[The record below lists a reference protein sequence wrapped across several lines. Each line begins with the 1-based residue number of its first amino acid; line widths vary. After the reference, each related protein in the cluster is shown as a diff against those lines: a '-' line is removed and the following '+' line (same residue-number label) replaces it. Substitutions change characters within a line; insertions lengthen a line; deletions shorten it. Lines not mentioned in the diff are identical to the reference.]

1 MITVG
6 TLEAKT
12 HLSALLEKAAA
23 GEEIL
28 VTKHGKPFAKIV
40 PANNRSQVDVNSAIE
55 RLKQLRKGT
64 TLGDLN
70 WKDLRDEG
78 RKY

>member
-40 PANNRSQVDVNSAIE
+40 PAIFAAM
-55 RLKQLRKGT
+55 LML
-64 TLGDLN
+64 TLPLN
-70 WKDLRDEG
+70 A
-78 RKY
+78 